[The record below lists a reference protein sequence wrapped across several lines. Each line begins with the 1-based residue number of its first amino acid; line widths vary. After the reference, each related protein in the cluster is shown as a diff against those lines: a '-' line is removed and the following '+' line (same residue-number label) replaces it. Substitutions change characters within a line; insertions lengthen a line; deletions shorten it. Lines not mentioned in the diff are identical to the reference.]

1 MLVTFFHHMAIRYK
15 FWLIFHLLLGVGAT
29 FSKYPIIMWVY
40 AFLLM
45 ALLELIINGNR
56 YGIVH
61 LVLFYFIGFELLG
74 RMVGASPLI
83 PWESGKYLAIPLLL
97 FGIVSSGSK
106 KFDVGFSLILLSL
119 PAVFIAVFAWNAT
132 FDDIVFNYAGLLG
145 MILAMIYF
153 SNQNTD
159 PTEHTLMARL
169 LIMPMLSVLTYVVF
183 ASPEIQAINFG
194 GESTSSTTAGYGT
207 NQVSTIL
214 GVGFFIPMIFYLMK
228 RRLFPYNILNIAITL
243 LFLFRSMLSFSR
255 GGVYVP
261 TFAIVVPFLV
271 LKKDIS
277 PRQYLKHTII
287 GLFIIVGVFIYTN
300 QITHDALSERYSIQ
314 KEEKT
319 GEGENKLLNEYTTGR
334 WEIFLIDLKIWQ
346 AHPILGQGVGISKFQ
361 HPNQAAAHIE
371 FSRLLAEH
379 GFLGLILSVGLF
391 IWLPLKEIKKRT
403 NNQERIWT
411 LALFLLSILS
421 TFHAATRTLV
431 PVILYGAAYLN
442 INAIQHTEDT

>member
-1 MLVTFFHHMAIRYK
+1 
-15 FWLIFHLLLGVGAT
+15 
-29 FSKYPIIMWVY
+29 
-40 AFLLM
+40 
-45 ALLELIINGNR
+45 
-56 YGIVH
+56 
-61 LVLFYFIGFELLG
+61 
-74 RMVGASPLI
+74 
-83 PWESGKYLAIPLLL
+83 
-97 FGIVSSGSK
+97 
-106 KFDVGFSLILLSL
+106 
-119 PAVFIAVFAWNAT
+119 
-132 FDDIVFNYAGLLG
+132 
-145 MILAMIYF
+145 
-153 SNQNTD
+153 
-159 PTEHTLMARL
+159 MARL
-169 LIMPMLSVLTYVVF
+169 LIMPMLTVLAYVVF
-183 ASPEIQAINFG
+183 ASPEIEAINFG

-228 RRLFPYNILNIAITL
+228 RRLFPHNILNIAITL

-261 TFAIVVPFLV
+261 TFAIVVPFLI

-300 QITHDALSERYSIQ
+300 QITHDALSERYLIQ
-314 KEEKT
+314 KEEET

-346 AHPILGQGVGISKFQ
+346 AHPVFGQGVGISKFQ

-379 GFLGLILSVGLF
+379 GFLGLVLAVGLF

-403 NNQERIWT
+403 TNQERIWT